1 MIRRPPRSTLFPY
14 TTLFRSIL
22 TFSLGN
28 LVFLWTIAAAV
39 RTGQP
44 CPREK
49 ASPIWP
55 PAFRIAGEGM
65 LQYPTALYRAG
76 AVLNLIDGERSNA
89 QRPHHRQRLCRPN
102 CCDLRCARELE
113 TAGP

>member
-1 MIRRPPRSTLFPY
+1 MV
-14 TTLFRSIL
+14 

-28 LVFLWTIAAAV
+28 LIFLWTIAAAV
-39 RTGQP
+39 RPGQR

-65 LQYPTALYRAG
+65 LQYRTALYRAG

-89 QRPHHRQRLCRPN
+89 QRPHHRQRLCRSH
-102 CCDLRCARELE
+102 CRDLRCAGQPE